1 MIKLGLAM
9 VVAVLGTTSSLR
21 FFEFWNCLVVLC
33 YEVFCFVSL
42 EEGLSPLL
50 KLHA

>member
-33 YEVFCFVSL
+33 YEVFASFRWRRACVL
-42 EEGLSPLL
+42 C
-50 KLHA
+50 